1 VACFAKN
8 LNIAALQAFLIHAD
22 YIYTVVTIQ
31 NFFRSGSGGKLSL
44 NTVPADSWVRTTN
57 LWPNL

>member
-1 VACFAKN
+1 MFAKVLQKVPTSFYEGKVACYAKN

-31 NFFRSGSGGKLSL
+31 HFLDQAVVEHYR
-44 NTVPADSWVRTTN
+44 
-57 LWPNL
+57 